1 MRALGQFDCSLAD
14 DIRPI
19 VSRAHFEHDFAETVM
34 PADCCETGSLAPISA
49 HFPGWDG
56 AGRAHPGERTV
67 RLRRLVCLIALAAG
81 LSACSQ
87 EIDYTPEQRS
97 CIAQHYSAYDAK
109 QINQCVDV
117 CRLCMKGNTVTR
129 NTSCR
134 LRGAS

>member
-1 MRALGQFDCSLAD
+1 MSKAFDTGGVQDLMSVLHETARQVA
-14 DIRPI
+14 DIRSAPRSA
-19 VSRAHFEHDFAETVM
+19 VGARRSHRA
-34 PADCCETGSLAPISA
+34 
-49 HFPGWDG
+49 
-56 AGRAHPGERTV
+56 RRGE
-67 RLRRLVCLIALAAG
+67 LAARRVWRWHFRSAVLVLLAVG

-117 CRLCMKGNTVTR
+117 CRVCMKGNVVTC

>member
-1 MRALGQFDCSLAD
+1 VQLRGLLGLAL
-14 DIRPI
+14 
-19 VSRAHFEHDFAETVM
+19 
-34 PADCCETGSLAPISA
+34 
-49 HFPGWDG
+49 
-56 AGRAHPGERTV
+56 
-67 RLRRLVCLIALAAG
+67 LAAG

-109 QINQCVDV
+109 QIKQCVDV
-117 CRLCMKGNTVTR
+117 CRLCMKGNTVTC

>member
-1 MRALGQFDCSLAD
+1 MTFALHELAA
-14 DIRPI
+14 R
-19 VSRAHFEHDFAETVM
+19 
-34 PADCCETGSLAPISA
+34 SA
-49 HFPGWDG
+49 
-56 AGRAHPGERTV
+56 V
-67 RLRRLVCLIALAAG
+67 LVLLAAG

-117 CRLCMKGNTVTR
+117 CRICMKGNVVTC

>member
-1 MRALGQFDCSLAD
+1 MSKAFDTGAVEDLMSVLHETA
-14 DIRPI
+14 RRVAGVRSEPRSA
-19 VSRAHFEHDFAETVM
+19 VRTQRSHRAHRGE
-34 PADCCETGSLAPISA
+34 LAA
-49 HFPGWDG
+49 
-56 AGRAHPGERTV
+56 
-67 RLRRLVCLIALAAG
+67 RRLWRWHFRSAVLVLLAVG

-117 CRLCMKGNTVTR
+117 CRVCMKGNVVTC

>member
-1 MRALGQFDCSLAD
+1 LDSVGVYDLAIALHELAA
-14 DIRPI
+14 RW
-19 VSRAHFEHDFAETVM
+19 R
-34 PADCCETGSLAPISA
+34 GLA
-49 HFPGWDG
+49 G
-56 AGRAHPGERTV
+56 
-67 RLRRLVCLIALAAG
+67 LLLLAAG

-117 CRLCMKGNTVTR
+117 CRVCMKGNVVTC

-134 LRGAS
+134 LRVAS

>member
-1 MRALGQFDCSLAD
+1 MDSVGVYDLRFALRGLA
-14 DIRPI
+14 
-19 VSRAHFEHDFAETVM
+19 E
-34 PADCCETGSLAPISA
+34 LA
-49 HFPGWDG
+49 
-56 AGRAHPGERTV
+56 
-67 RLRRLVCLIALAAG
+67 LLVLLAVG

-117 CRLCMKGNTVTR
+117 CRVCMKGNVVTC